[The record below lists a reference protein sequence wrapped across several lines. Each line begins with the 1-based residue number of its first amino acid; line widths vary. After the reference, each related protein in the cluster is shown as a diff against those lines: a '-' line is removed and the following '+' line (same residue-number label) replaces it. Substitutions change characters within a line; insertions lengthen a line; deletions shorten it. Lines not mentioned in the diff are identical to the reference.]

1 MLFPYQTAPQHS
13 TPVPLLL
20 RRSSLKV
27 LRSLTAPFRSGS
39 LRSLTPMEHQYTAPL
54 SNCSGLHS
62 ARAAKYCSNPKL
74 IFSAPLR
81 SHSRG
86 AANNCSA
93 TKPLLSTPLQS
104 APTSIEEQCT
114 APLQNRSGA
123 VAAPEQ
129 NAPAPHPWSHVFTK
143 DFLVLHG
150 KLNHGFNVCTPNFF
164 ASIFLIWGPQTIRR
178 QKEMGSKKFRIK
190 QIVVHQKNL
199 G

>member
-1 MLFPYQTAPQHS
+1 MERSSGLLLPYQTYPPRS
-13 TPVPLLL
+13 TPVPPLL

-27 LRSLTAPFRSGS
+27 LRTAPFRSGS

-62 ARAAKYCSNPKL
+62 ARAAKYCSDPKL

-123 VAAPEQ
+123 VAAPHQ
-129 NAPAPHPWSHVFTK
+129 NAPAPHPCQQYHINNNHS
-143 DFLVLHG
+143 
-150 KLNHGFNVCTPNFF
+150 KL
-164 ASIFLIWGPQTIRR
+164 L
-178 QKEMGSKKFRIK
+178 
-190 QIVVHQKNL
+190 
-199 G
+199 

>member
-62 ARAAKYCSNPKL
+62 ARAAKYCSDPKL

-81 SHSRG
+81 SHSRA

-114 APLQNRSGA
+114 APFQNRSGA

-150 KLNHGFNVCTPNFF
+150 KLNHGTGLMFVSQIFSLLFF
-164 ASIFLIWGPQTIRR
+164 
-178 QKEMGSKKFRIK
+178 
-190 QIVVHQKNL
+190 
-199 G
+199 